1 MKKMISMMTV
11 SLLTATTVA
20 TASPS
25 DTMEFGTLNKSDSH
39 MLFGQ
44 SNQNII
50 ALGQDEMQKTEGDQL
65 KEEVGGDF
73 LGNEKI
79 KMYILLAEV
88 AFIGYLLGN
97 IKFLKKYEFFIVL
110 GTIII
115 GLIDSESIFFYYFDL
130 VFFIYLM
137 YLTIRTIKI
146 KKETNSIKLFLF
158 LIIILIIFNQIYD
171 FYN

>member
-1 MKKMISMMTV
+1 MI
-11 SLLTATTVA
+11 
-20 TASPS
+20 
-25 DTMEFGTLNKSDSH
+25 F
-39 MLFGQ
+39 
-44 SNQNII
+44 I
-50 ALGQDEMQKTEGDQL
+50 EGDQL